1 MVVRLPCIAVRVTVP
16 AQGGPLRPIAFCV
29 RCRGMGVGWNRKY
42 LKHRLLCKGDLALY
56 FRLPA
61 CILTAAFLVSLF
73 PSTTSIVAPESTEVV
88 TPTRR
93 AVPVEPTAVSD
104 PSVYAIEDVL
114 GRHSGVDADARSRIA
129 RAVVTSARK
138 HDVDPFLVA
147 SILVVESSGDPF
159 AISGRD
165 AVGIMQIH
173 VPTWGSLVE
182 DERIN
187 LFRLEDNI
195 ELGTRILKDYTR
207 RHGLW
212 DGVLRYLGATG
223 PGETGP
229 AYVRRVQGIYSDRLA
244 D

>member
-1 MVVRLPCIAVRVTVP
+1 M
-16 AQGGPLRPIAFCV
+16 RPIAFCG
-29 RCRGMGVGWNRKY
+29 RCRGMEVGWNRKY
-42 LKHRLLCKGDLALY
+42 LTHRVVCLGRPSLHL
-56 FRLPA
+56 RLPA
-61 CILTAAFLVSLF
+61 YAVTVAFLISFV
-73 PSTTSIVAPESTEVV
+73 PTTTSTVVSGRTEAVTVTAP
-88 TPTRR
+88 
-93 AVPVEPTAVSD
+93 AVEQELTTVSD
-104 PSVYAIEDVL
+104 PAVYAIEDVL
-114 GRHSGVDADARSRIA
+114 GRHLRVTTARRARIA

-159 AISGRD
+159 AISTRD

-173 VPTWGSLVE
+173 VPTWGSLAE
-182 DERIN
+182 AERIN

-195 ELGTRILKDYTR
+195 DLGTRILRDYTR

-223 PGETGP
+223 PGEEATS
-229 AYVRRVQGIYSDRLA
+229 YVQRVQGIYSDRLA